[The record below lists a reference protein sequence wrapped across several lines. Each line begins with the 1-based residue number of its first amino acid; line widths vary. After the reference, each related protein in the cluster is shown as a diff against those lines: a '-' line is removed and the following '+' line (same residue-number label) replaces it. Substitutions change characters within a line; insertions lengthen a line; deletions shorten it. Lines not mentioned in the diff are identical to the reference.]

1 MVDKAFHPLA
11 WFAWLLASLTVAMV
25 TRNPFYLALLVG
37 VCIAVYRLCGQ
48 PGPMRS
54 AWGVFLRVGL
64 MMWLVAT
71 LLNLLTVHHGETV
84 MFELPESLPI
94 VGGPV
99 TWEALIFGAVNGLA
113 LVAIL
118 VTFGVI
124 NAVLDFHKALKFVPH
139 SLFEVGL
146 VISIAIA
153 FVPQTLFS
161 FQEIREA
168 QALRGHRSRGIR
180 DLLPLFVP
188 LITTGLERS
197 IQLAESMESRGFGS
211 TADTARG
218 FGSTADAARGFG
230 STADTARGFGSA
242 TDAARGFGS
251 TADMEHKFGSAA
263 VAGQHM
269 MLWVKGGI
277 LAGLVGLL
285 VCLAFYYYLP
295 AWRQGGVGILA
306 ASALL
311 LALALRGISRGTRRS
326 RYRRQRWHARDVAV
340 VAACALVFATF
351 LILSLTQKA
360 SLAYYPYPRLTW
372 PSFHGAIGGAILL
385 LILPGAFNLMDG
397 MRSEGR

>member
-1 MVDKAFHPLA
+1 MGDKAFHPLA

-146 VISIAIA
+146 VVSIAIA

-161 FQEIREA
+161 LQEIREA

-211 TADTARG
+211 TT
-218 FGSTADAARGFG
+218 DAARGFG

-242 TDAARGFGS
+242 
-251 TADMEHKFGSAA
+251 A
-263 VAGQHM
+263 VAGQRM
-269 MLWVKGGI
+269 MLWCKGGI

-285 VCLAFYYYLP
+285 VGLAFYYYLP
-295 AWRQGGVGILA
+295 AWRPGGVGILA

-311 LALALRGISRGTRRS
+311 LAMSLRGISRGTRRS

-340 VAACALVFATF
+340 VAACVLVFATF
-351 LILSLTQKA
+351 LILSLTQKS

-385 LILPGAFNLMDG
+385 LILPGAVNLMDG
-397 MRSEGR
+397 MRSERR

>member
-161 FQEIREA
+161 LQEIREA

-188 LITTGLERS
+188 LLTTGLERS

-218 FGSTADAARGFG
+218 FGSTADTARGFG
-230 STADTARGFGSA
+230 ST
-242 TDAARGFGS
+242 TDAARGFRNTADTARSFGS
-251 TADMEHKFGSAA
+251 TA

-269 MLWVKGGI
+269 MLWCKGGI

-285 VCLAFYYYLP
+285 VGLAFYYYLP
-295 AWRQGGVGILA
+295 AWRPGGVGILA

-311 LALALRGISRGTRRS
+311 LAMSLRGISRGTRRS